1 MTAAS
6 ADTTARA
13 GLLPVRFILNTFYS
27 GPQAWFFLAD
37 DRGYF
42 RDEGLEVSF
51 TEGNSLARAVT
62 TLATGPFDAGY
73 GDLNELI
80 RMRADGVTD
89 APIAVMTIHRR
100 APYTI
105 AVDAAG
111 AVRNPHDLPGKRLI
125 SHDQDAALL
134 LFPEF
139 CKATGIDPESV
150 SITISDLPHKVMVPQ
165 MLAGRW
171 DGIFGF
177 VNTVAAQAIEA
188 GIDPTTALR
197 HLEWDHHAPAF
208 YGGAMMVTRAFR
220 TAHPEAVAGLCRAVN
235 RGLADTI
242 ADVDAAIDAV
252 AQRNPRI
259 DRMANRARLIGTLS
273 LEMGDPSGQGI
284 GDADPNRLKEI
295 ARLIAEAK
303 GYANQP
309 EPEEVF
315 DASFLPAPAERA
327 LNARYPVPDGA
338 GR

>member
-1 MTAAS
+1 MGE
-6 ADTTARA
+6 TTAR
-13 GLLPVRFILNTFYS
+13 GDLLPVRFILNTFYS

-51 TEGNSLARAVT
+51 TEGNSLARAVK
-62 TLATGPFDAGY
+62 TLATGPYDAGY
-73 GDLNELI
+73 GDLNELV
-80 RMRADGVTD
+80 RMRAAGATETPV
-89 APIAVMTIHRR
+89 AVMAIHRR

-111 AVRNPHDLPGKRLI
+111 GIRGPQDLRGKRLI

-139 CKATGIDPESV
+139 CKATGLDPDAV
-150 SITISDLPHKVMVPQ
+150 HITISGLSHKVMVPQ
-165 MLAGRW
+165 MLGGEW

-188 GIDPTTALR
+188 GVDPSTALR

-208 YGGAMMVTRAFR
+208 YGGAMMVTQAFR
-220 TAHPEAVAGLCRAVN
+220 AAHPKAVAGLCRAVN

-242 ADVDAAIDAV
+242 TDVDAAIDAV
-252 AQRNPRI
+252 ARRNPQI
-259 DRMANRARLIGTLS
+259 DRKANRARLIGTLG
-273 LEMGDPSGQGI
+273 LEMRDPSGDGI
-284 GDADPNRLKEI
+284 GPADPDRLCEI

-303 GYANQP
+303 GYDNQP
-309 EPEEVF
+309 APDEVF
-315 DASFLPAPAERA
+315 DASFLPAAAERA
-327 LNARYPVPDGA
+327 VNSRYPQ
-338 GR
+338 